1 MVENKTI
8 CRDLVRI
15 PEEKSHLEDARYRWK
30 KPEMDL
36 KKWDGDSW
44 TSLIWL
50 MIGTGVVNPVIKFQV
65 P

>member
-1 MVENKTI
+1 MMMCMEYAAHMVENKTT
-8 CRDLVRI
+8 CRDLVRT

-44 TSLIWL
+44 T
-50 MIGTGVVNPVIKFQV
+50 
-65 P
+65 